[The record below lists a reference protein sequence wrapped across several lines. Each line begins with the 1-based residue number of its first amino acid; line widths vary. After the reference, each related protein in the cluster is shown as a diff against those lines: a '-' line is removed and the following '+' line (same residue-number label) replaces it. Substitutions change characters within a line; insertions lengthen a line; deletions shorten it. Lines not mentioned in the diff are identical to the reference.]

1 MEKFMNLTR
10 SSFDGSQPEK
20 KGDLG
25 GSRDQKTSIQK
36 TQSYEEKKSKN
47 WFQRQFIKK
56 MNRDYE
62 SGDLEHVTAIA
73 AAAFA
78 ASNQEISDIPQ
89 QNKTERSLT
98 KTRSKKDGS
107 KAPISQTGGSK
118 RFSDGQGKTE
128 PTSPARDAKAN
139 ARVPSKKTSSFREL
153 LKTKSDTAA
162 PEIAAPVQSE
172 SLRPL
177 ISTKLATKETEAD
190 AWEKA
195 ELERI
200 KQRYAKLKETIDSWE
215 NQKRKEAKSKLNTQ
229 ESELEQRRVKAM
241 DKFRDDM
248 DRIDQVARGAR
259 QQADAKRRKEELKAK
274 EKADRIRT
282 TGRLPGACSCF

>member
-1 MEKFMNLTR
+1 M
-10 SSFDGSQPEK
+10 
-20 KGDLG
+20 
-25 GSRDQKTSIQK
+25 
-36 TQSYEEKKSKN
+36 
-47 WFQRQFIKK
+47 
-56 MNRDYE
+56 
-62 SGDLEHVTAIA
+62 
-73 AAAFA
+73 
-78 ASNQEISDIPQ
+78 
-89 QNKTERSLT
+89 
-98 KTRSKKDGS
+98 
-107 KAPISQTGGSK
+107 
-118 RFSDGQGKTE
+118 
-128 PTSPARDAKAN
+128 
-139 ARVPSKKTSSFREL
+139 PSKKTSSFREL

-162 PEIAAPVQSE
+162 PEVAAPVQSE

-177 ISTKLATKETEAD
+177 TSTKLATKETEAD

-241 DKFRDDM
+241 DKFRDDV
-248 DRIDQVARGAR
+248 DRIDQIARGAR